1 MRFSLSHDF
10 DAPADAIELAL
21 LSPELAPAMF
31 RELGK
36 NKGGPRIA
44 SIDKLEEALDGGTFR
59 RRLRY
64 QASAALPALERV
76 LRGRT
81 IAPEMMRWDE
91 TFTYER
97 SNRRAAWQV
106 SPMPEYAKW
115 FGASGSWRLDG
126 LDEGRTRRTVE
137 GELEVRVKLVA
148 GVLERIAL
156 AEVKKTYDAEAA
168 ALRALATL

>member
-1 MRFSLSHDF
+1 MRFSLSHEF

-21 LSPELAPAMF
+21 LSPELPAAIL
-31 RELGK
+31 RELQAIR
-36 NKGGPRIA
+36 GGPRIE
-44 SIDKLEEALDGGTFR
+44 SIEKLREELDGGAFR
-59 RRLRY
+59 RVLRY
-64 QASAALPALERV
+64 QAATAVPALERV
-76 LRGRT
+76 LRGKA
-81 IAPEMMRWDE
+81 IAREMMRWDE
-91 TFTYER
+91 TFSYER
-97 SNRRAAWQV
+97 RDKKAAWQV

-115 FGASGSWRLDG
+115 FGARGTWELARLDG
-126 LDEGRTRRTVE
+126 GRTRRTVA

>member
-1 MRFSLSHDF
+1 MKFSLAHEI
-10 DAPADAIELAL
+10 DAPPDAVELAL
-21 LSPELAPAMF
+21 LSPDLPAGILRELAAA
-31 RELGK
+31 
-36 NKGGPRIA
+36 KGGPRIE
-44 SIDKLEEALDGGTFR
+44 SIEKLDEGLEGGTFR

-64 QASAALPALERV
+64 QAAAALPALERV
-76 LRGRT
+76 LGGRT

-97 SNRRAAWQV
+97 SGKSARWSVA
-106 SPMPEYAKW
+106 PMPEYQKW
-115 FGASGSWRLDG
+115 FAADGTWTLDDLAG
-126 LDEGRTRRTVE
+126 GRTRRSVE
-137 GELEVRVKLVA
+137 GRLEVRVRFVG